1 MITYPV
7 KITREGAA
15 FVASFPDIPI
25 AHTFDDT
32 KADCL
37 RHALDA
43 LESALIAIMNDRSG
57 IPTPSRV
64 KRGMDSVTLP
74 ALSEMKIALY
84 QAMMK
89 SGTRKAQLAR
99 SLGWHKPQVDR
110 LLDLRH
116 DSRLDQ
122 LEQAFGA
129 LGKHIKIEVEDT
141 PSPAGQRP
149 VEGSLSGP
157 PS

>member
-1 MITYPV
+1 MIKYPV
-7 KITREGAA
+7 TITKEGPA
-15 FVASFPDIPI
+15 FLAQFPDIPI
-25 AHTFDDT
+25 AHTFGDT

-37 RHALDA
+37 RNALDA
-43 LESALIAIMNDRSG
+43 LESVLIALMDDRSE
-57 IPTPSRV
+57 IPNPSRV

-74 ALSEMKIALY
+74 ALSEIKIALY
-84 QAMMK
+84 RAMMK

-122 LEQAFGA
+122 LERAFGA
-129 LGKHIKIEVEDT
+129 LGKHIKIAVED
-141 PSPAGQRP
+141 AA
-149 VEGSLSGP
+149 
-157 PS
+157 